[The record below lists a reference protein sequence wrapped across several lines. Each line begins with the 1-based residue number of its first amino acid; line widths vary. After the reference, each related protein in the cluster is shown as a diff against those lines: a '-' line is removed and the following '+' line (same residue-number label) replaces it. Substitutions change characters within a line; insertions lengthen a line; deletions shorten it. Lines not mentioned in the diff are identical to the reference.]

1 MEKTIGENLADA
13 GSQVVKT
20 AKAVGS
26 NIAEGAG
33 KAVEM
38 AKETVG
44 IETKDLGISGIKD
57 HMKVYA
63 SCGKQVGVVD
73 HVEGSTIKLTRKDSV
88 DGLHHYV
95 PTSWVAKVD
104 SHVHLSKN
112 SQETERSWSLTAESC
127 GCIS

>member
-1 MEKTIGENLADA
+1 MEKTIGENLNEA

-26 NIAEGAG
+26 SIAEVAG
-33 KAVEM
+33 KAVDA
-38 AKETVG
+38 AKETIG
-44 IETKDLGISGIKD
+44 METKDLGIVGIKD

-73 HVEGSTIKLTRKDSV
+73 HLEGSAIKLTRKDSA

-112 SQETERSWSLTAESC
+112 SQETERSWASSAESC
-127 GCIS
+127 GCI